1 MASSEYYRRQ
11 SELCL
16 QLALLRAELKADL
29 HITFW
34 LLELAKDLRAKAADA
49 ERELGSD
56 AAYEVTAGDRGRSPD
71 RKLH

>member
-1 MASSEYYRRQ
+1 MASAEYYRRQ

-34 LLELAKDLRAKAADA
+34 LLELAKELRAKSA
-49 ERELGSD
+49 ESESELTPSATCTIDCEESSD
-56 AAYEVTAGDRGRSPD
+56 Q
-71 RKLH
+71 KLH

>member
-16 QLALLRAELKADL
+16 QLALLRAELTADL
-29 HITFW
+29 HVTFW
-34 LLELAKDLRAKAADA
+34 LLELAKELRAKAADA

-56 AAYEVTAGDRGRSPD
+56 ATYEVTRGGRGRSPD